1 MPAGKEIAMRWQGLF
16 YSFVGCDHPT
26 QSSALNFEKKIFPLE
41 MIKNDICLGMQANKM
56 PFFWKSGPTKNAPMP
71 LMSRI
76 GPGWV
81 LRNIETHGQTF
92 KRISLLTNVVVAN
105 KIMGLRL
112 EIPQYSDDNFVVI
125 SRDSFPCYI
134 NIFAADFVK

>member
-1 MPAGKEIAMRWQGLF
+1 
-16 YSFVGCDHPT
+16 
-26 QSSALNFEKKIFPLE
+26 